1 MPKPGL
7 FSRFVRFFT
16 VRPCPS
22 AVFQLTSSTLSG
34 IRVATKE
41 REVREVS
48 VVPLLPGQV
57 EPHFDRKNLADAKA
71 LTAVL
76 KEMLTRLHGG
86 GKWAACLLPESC
98 FKIFILPFD
107 ALPASAAERE
117 NLIRW
122 RIKKQMPVVP
132 DDVRLSYAVVSS
144 GGALRV
150 VLALA
155 RKAVIQEYEALFA
168 SARLPVG
175 AVTVPSLS
183 LLNLVERERE
193 EDLLVV
199 NIEEDSL
206 SLAAVSPSDLTLYR
220 HKALGAASGRS
231 IENIAVEIEN
241 TVHFL
246 ADREKREVRSLW
258 LHAAAPETGAEVVAA
273 VGARF
278 DGAVR
283 MIDSPRLAR
292 FAPAERA
299 VLAPLIGQIP

>member
-1 MPKPGL
+1 
-7 FSRFVRFFT
+7 
-16 VRPCPS
+16 
-22 AVFQLTSSTLSG
+22 
-34 IRVATKE
+34 
-41 REVREVS
+41 
-48 VVPLLPGQV
+48 V

-71 LTAVL
+71 LIAVL
-76 KEMLTRLHGG
+76 KETLTRLHGG

-98 FKIFILPFD
+98 LKIFVLPFD
-107 ALPASAAERE
+107 MLPASAAERE

-132 DDVRLSYAVVSS
+132 DDVRLSYEVVSS

-150 VLALA
+150 ILALA
-155 RKAVIQEYEALFA
+155 RKAVIQEYEAVFA
-168 SARLPVG
+168 AAGVPVG
-175 AVTVPSLS
+175 AVTVPCLS
-183 LLNLVERERE
+183 LLNLVDRERE
-193 EDLLVV
+193 EDLLAV

-206 SLAAVSPSDLTLYR
+206 TLAAVSRSDLTLYR
-220 HKALGAASGRS
+220 HKALGASSGRS

-246 ADREKREVRSLW
+246 ADREKREVRSLV
-258 LHAAAPETGAEVVAA
+258 LHASVPETGAEVAA
-273 VGARF
+273 ALEARF

-292 FAPAERA
+292 FAAAERA